1 MTFVDEIGFERDP
14 RKLGAADADVLL
26 RSPLELPDS
35 LEAEVPAG
43 PLGVSA
49 GERQTLST
57 LLSGS
62 RLV

>member
-1 MTFVDEIGFERDP
+1 LSVKSTVRTI
-14 RKLGAADADVLL
+14 
-26 RSPLELPDS
+26 
-35 LEAEVPAG
+35 PAG

-49 GERQTLST
+49 GESQTLST

>member
-1 MTFVDEIGFERDP
+1 LSVKSTVRTI
-14 RKLGAADADVLL
+14 
-26 RSPLELPDS
+26 
-35 LEAEVPAG
+35 PAG